1 MPSSETEAFDLKA
14 CLKDEDEEI
23 RILVEGS
30 VPVYSDKQRCFK
42 WGGCGTY
49 RDLSLQPF
57 ERPPCF
63 EALSFF
69 PKSLENRSVFS
80 SEVPHELVWSAA

>member
-63 EALSFF
+63 G
-69 PKSLENRSVFS
+69 SVFS

>member
-69 PKSLENRSVFS
+69 PKDEVAGKPFSFFIRSS
-80 SEVPHELVWSAA
+80 P